1 MKHSDKSKYHRKYI
15 YTRTLSHTYCPEQ
28 LQPNTEIMLEQAS
41 AFYLVLSQAPT
52 DKSKMEAETA
62 DTTKY
67 GYQLEIICVKLYLTI
82 YYYNFYSQF

>member
-1 MKHSDKSKYHRKYI
+1 
-15 YTRTLSHTYCPEQ
+15 
-28 LQPNTEIMLEQAS
+28 MLEQAS

-67 GYQLEIICVKLYLTI
+67 GYQMKIICIEGYFTI
-82 YYYNFYSQF
+82 YY